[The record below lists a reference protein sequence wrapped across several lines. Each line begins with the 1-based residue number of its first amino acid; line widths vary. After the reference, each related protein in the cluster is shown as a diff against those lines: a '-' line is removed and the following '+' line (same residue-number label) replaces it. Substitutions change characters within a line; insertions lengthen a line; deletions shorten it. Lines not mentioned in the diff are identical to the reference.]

1 MFGGTVPMSDHDE
14 NLPHV
19 QTEKDLVED
28 KEHERAIKST
38 QLFIAA
44 MLLIPVISIIV
55 FAVSATPK

>member
-1 MFGGTVPMSDHDE
+1 MSDHDK

-19 QTEKDLVED
+19 QTEKELVED
-28 KEHERAIKST
+28 KAHERAIKNS

-44 MLLIPVISIIV
+44 LLLIPIISVIL